1 MVRTR
6 RRHAIALAVCGVT
19 LLSLARAAEVV
30 AIGSPEQAKARC
42 GLHSLPSGQHCLCD
56 PGAECKGSKCTV
68 ARYAGDHLPHSAA
81 QAGFSHMH
89 CIDCVCAPKT
99 DPPVPEFL
107 KSLDVVQRVRCE
119 ADGSWY
125 SCASSRCH
133 GHARPCASNP
143 ALLNCAC
150 PEPTPTQPGE
160 APRHS
165 AANNATLA
173 TPTQKRCRVKPASAR
188 HGPLCEGSTTEAECV
203 QLGPTC
209 QWLHVPRTKWKISEA
224 EQLAVFE
231 HFAFANTTAR
241 TAARWLQ
248 TANTTFLM
256 DTVNSV
262 FPLIE
267 TRVDPRA
274 GAQGAYPDGSNAG
287 HGIHFANF
295 FHAAHASSGSY
306 CTGLNWEI
314 VTGRDFDTFCGAAL
328 KAGDV
333 GGASIST
340 ARDRPF
346 KQLISMIDASNVTR
360 GKRTV
365 LLPGDST
372 AVNFQHAYG
381 II

>member
-6 RRHAIALAVCGVT
+6 RRHAVALAVCGVT

-42 GLHSLPSGQHCLCD
+42 GLHSLPSGSQHCLCD
-56 PGAECKGSKCTV
+56 LGAECKGSKCTV
-68 ARYAGDHLPHSAA
+68 AQNAGDRLPHSAA
-81 QAGFSHMH
+81 RAGFSHMH
-89 CIDCVCAPKT
+89 CNDCVCAPKT

-119 ADGSWY
+119 ADGLWY

-133 GHARPCASNP
+133 GHARPCASNS

-150 PEPTPTQPGE
+150 PEP
-160 APRHS
+160 
-165 AANNATLA
+165 L
-173 TPTQKRCRVKPASAR
+173 
-188 HGPLCEGSTTEAECV
+188 
-203 QLGPTC
+203 
-209 QWLHVPRTKWKISEA
+209 SEA

-256 DTVNSV
+256 DNANPV

-267 TRVDPRA
+267 TRADPRA
-274 GAQGAYPDGSNAG
+274 GAQGASPNGSNAG
-287 HGIHFANF
+287 HGIHFAEF
-295 FHAAHASSGSY
+295 VHAAHASSGSY

-314 VTGRDFDTFCGAAL
+314 AAGHDFDTFCGAAL